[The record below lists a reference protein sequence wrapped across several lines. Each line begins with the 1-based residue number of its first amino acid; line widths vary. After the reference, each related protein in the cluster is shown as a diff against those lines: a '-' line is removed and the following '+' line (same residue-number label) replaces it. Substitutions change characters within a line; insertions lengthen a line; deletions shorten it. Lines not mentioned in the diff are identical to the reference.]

1 MRSTLVWITIYP
13 VSAFLALSIS
23 FKESLKV
30 KELTQRQSEVFE
42 ILKEYVE
49 NYGIAPTHVELA
61 DLIGVSSS
69 KAAADNLKALEKK
82 NVIRIYPD
90 KPRGIQI
97 LETNENEL
105 PLIGSVAAG
114 LPIEAVEN
122 VEAYITIPE
131 VLKRKK
137 PTFLLRVRGDSM
149 IDEGILDGDLIAVRK
164 SNTAEVGQIVVA
176 RIEDE
181 VTVKRLERQGNN
193 AVLQPA
199 NDNYQPIVLPAEN
212 LAIEGQFVGLI
223 RA

>member
-1 MRSTLVWITIYP
+1 M
-13 VSAFLALSIS
+13 
-23 FKESLKV
+23 

-69 KAAADNLKALEKK
+69 KAAADHLKALEKK

-164 SNTAEVGQIVVA
+164 TNTAELGQIVVA

-199 NDNYQPIVLPAEN
+199 NENYEPIVLPAEN

>member
-1 MRSTLVWITIYP
+1 M
-13 VSAFLALSIS
+13 
-23 FKESLKV
+23 
-30 KELTQRQSEVFE
+30 KELTNRQSEVFDV
-42 ILKEYVE
+42 LKQYVQE
-49 NYGIAPTHVELA
+49 YGIAPTHVELA
-61 DLIGVSSS
+61 ELIGVSSS
-69 KAAADNLKALEKK
+69 KAAADHLKALEKK
-82 NVIRIYPD
+82 NVIKIYAD

-114 LPIEAVEN
+114 LPIEAIEN

-149 IDEGILDGDLIAVRK
+149 IDAGILDGDLIAVRQTR
-164 SNTAEVGQIVVA
+164 TAEIGQIVVA
-176 RIEDE
+176 RIDDE

-199 NDNYQPIVLPAEN
+199 NDCYQPIVLPAED

>member
-1 MRSTLVWITIYP
+1 M
-13 VSAFLALSIS
+13 
-23 FKESLKV
+23 
-30 KELTQRQSEVFE
+30 KELTSRQSEVFQV
-42 ILKEYVE
+42 LKEYVE

-69 KAAADNLKALEKK
+69 KAAADHLKALEKK
-82 NVIRIYPD
+82 QVIKIYAD

-97 LETNENEL
+97 LSSSNDDEL
-105 PLIGSVAAG
+105 PLVGSVAAG

-122 VEAYITIPE
+122 VESYITIPE
-131 VLKRKK
+131 VLKRHK

-164 SNTAEVGQIVVA
+164 TNTADIGQIIVA
-176 RIEDE
+176 RIDDE

-199 NDNYQPIVLPAEN
+199 NDAYEPIILPAED
-212 LAIEGQFVGLI
+212 LAIEGKFVGLI

>member
-1 MRSTLVWITIYP
+1 M
-13 VSAFLALSIS
+13 
-23 FKESLKV
+23 
-30 KELTQRQSEVFE
+30 KELTARQSEVFE

-49 NYGIAPTHVELA
+49 DYGIAPTHVELA
-61 DLIGVSSS
+61 ELIGVSSS
-69 KAAADNLKALEKK
+69 KAAADHLKALEKK
-82 NVIRIYPD
+82 NVIKIYAD

-97 LETNENEL
+97 LTASNENEL

-114 LPIEAVEN
+114 LPIEAIEN
-122 VEAYITIPE
+122 VETYVTIPE
-131 VLKRKK
+131 VLKRNK

-164 SNTAEVGQIVVA
+164 TNVAEVGQIIVA
-176 RIEDE
+176 RIDDE

-199 NDNYQPIVLPAEN
+199 NDSYQPIILPAED
-212 LAIEGQFVGLI
+212 LAIEGKFVGLI

>member
-1 MRSTLVWITIYP
+1 M
-13 VSAFLALSIS
+13 
-23 FKESLKV
+23 
-30 KELTQRQSEVFE
+30 KELTNRQNEVFE

-61 DLIGVSSS
+61 ELIGVSSS
-69 KAAADNLKALEKK
+69 KAAADHLKALEKK
-82 NVIRIYPD
+82 NVIKIYPD

-97 LETNENEL
+97 LTAENDEL

-122 VEAYITIPE
+122 VESYIRIPE

-149 IDEGILDGDLIAVRK
+149 IDAGILDGDLIAVRK
-164 SNTAEVGQIVVA
+164 TNTADIGQIVVA

-181 VTVKRLERQGNN
+181 VTVKFLERQGGN

-199 NDNYQPIVLPAEN
+199 NDAYQPIVLPAED

>member
-1 MRSTLVWITIYP
+1 M
-13 VSAFLALSIS
+13 
-23 FKESLKV
+23 
-30 KELTQRQSEVFE
+30 KELTSRQSEVFE

-61 DLIGVSSS
+61 ELIGVSSS
-69 KAAADNLKALEKK
+69 KAAADHLKALEKK
-82 NVIRIYPD
+82 NVIKIYPD
-90 KPRGIQI
+90 KPRGIKV
-97 LETNENEL
+97 LESNDNEL

-164 SNTAEVGQIVVA
+164 SNTAEIGQIVVA
-176 RIEDE
+176 RIDDE

-199 NDNYQPIVLPAEN
+199 NECYEPIVLPAEN

>member
-1 MRSTLVWITIYP
+1 M
-13 VSAFLALSIS
+13 
-23 FKESLKV
+23 
-30 KELTQRQSEVFE
+30 KELTNRQSEVFDT
-42 ILKEYVE
+42 LKQYVE
-49 NYGIAPTHVELA
+49 RYGIAPTHVELA
-61 DLIGVSSS
+61 ELIGVSSS
-69 KAAADNLKALEKK
+69 KAAADHLKALEKK
-82 NVIRIYPD
+82 NVIRIYAD

-97 LETNENEL
+97 LESNDNEL

-114 LPIEAVEN
+114 LPIEAIEN
-122 VEAYITIPE
+122 VETYVTIPE

-164 SNTAEVGQIVVA
+164 TNIAEVGQIVVA
-176 RIEDE
+176 RIDDE

-199 NDNYQPIVLPAEN
+199 NDCYQPIILPAED
-212 LAIEGQFVGLI
+212 LAIEGKFVGLI

>member
-1 MRSTLVWITIYP
+1 M
-13 VSAFLALSIS
+13 
-23 FKESLKV
+23 
-30 KELTQRQSEVFE
+30 KELTNRQSEVFE

-61 DLIGVSSS
+61 ELIGVSSS
-69 KAAADNLKALEKK
+69 KAAADHLKALEKK
-82 NVIRIYPD
+82 NVIKIYPD

-97 LETNENEL
+97 LTSNENEL

-114 LPIEAVEN
+114 LPIEAIEN
-122 VEAYITIPE
+122 VESYVTIPE

-164 SNTAEVGQIVVA
+164 TNTAEIGQIIVA
-176 RIEDE
+176 RIDDE
-181 VTVKRLERQGNN
+181 VTVKRLERDGNN

-199 NDNYQPIVLPAEN
+199 NDCYQPIVLPAED
-212 LAIEGQFVGLI
+212 LAIEGKFVGLI

>member
-1 MRSTLVWITIYP
+1 M
-13 VSAFLALSIS
+13 
-23 FKESLKV
+23 
-30 KELTQRQSEVFE
+30 KELTTRQSEVFE

-49 NYGIAPTHVELA
+49 DYGIAPTHVELA
-61 DLIGVSSS
+61 ELIGVSSS
-69 KAAADNLKALEKK
+69 KAAADHLKALEKK
-82 NVIRIYPD
+82 NVIKIYAD

-97 LETNENEL
+97 LTASNENEL

-122 VEAYITIPE
+122 VETYVTIPE
-131 VLKRKK
+131 ILKRKK

-164 SNTAEVGQIVVA
+164 TNVAEVGQIIVA
-176 RIEDE
+176 RIDDE

-199 NDNYQPIVLPAEN
+199 NDSYQPIILPAED
-212 LAIEGQFVGLI
+212 LAIEGKFVGLI